1 MDKMQSSEK
10 IQIEGWLTKLIDL
23 YRQNQDKVI
32 ANTILYYIE
41 RLIYISKTN
50 TEMQTQNYYRMKKY
64 WQWVNTIASTTGSPA
79 RAASFSCWPL

>member
-1 MDKMQSSEK
+1 MRCNMDKMQSSEK

-64 WQWVNTIASTTGSPA
+64 WQWVNN
-79 RAASFSCWPL
+79 FNQ